1 MVHGYYGNTVIE
13 RFEDTIRVIRSRK
26 SKVMISR
33 ANTDYKTPLVNEIMI
48 GTTRSGIS
56 EQLRE

>member
-1 MVHGYYGNTVIE
+1 MVHGYYGNTVIK

-33 ANTDYKTPLVNEIMI
+33 ANTDYKTLENQRLS
-48 GTTRSGIS
+48 GTNSTK
-56 EQLRE
+56 